1 MQVIHVHSRKKN
13 RREQKEQKITETK
26 FLYNSTTWGYNCQY
40 FMDVFPD
47 IFFIYT
53 PKYKYIHLQDI

>member
-1 MQVIHVHSRKKN
+1 M
-13 RREQKEQKITETK
+13 ETK

-40 FMDVFPD
+40 FMDVLPD